1 MKKIFTRE
9 VKIALAFII
18 TIVCIVVGINYL
30 KGINVFEP
38 GNRYYA
44 KFDRLDGLVV
54 SNNVMVRGYKVG
66 QVSEIT
72 YDLSLEQ
79 PFTVTVL
86 VDEAVKMP
94 AGTQFVLR
102 DDGLLGGKI
111 LDIVCGDD
119 PTTFYASG
127 DTIETRIEG
136 GLMAS
141 VQELVPKLD
150 GTIAR
155 VDSVLESV
163 NNIAK
168 SQELKNSLKSIESIT
183 ADLRVSSA
191 KLKYVMNNQ
200 VPQIVSDVN
209 TITGDLRKVSGD
221 LKQIEFAELF
231 ARIDHTV
238 NNLQIFSDKLNSNEG
253 TIGKLMNDNALYNN
267 INTTVNSVNDL
278 VVDLKANPKRYVHFS
293 LFGAREKKQK

>member
-127 DTIETRIEG
+127 DTIETRIDG

>member
-127 DTIETRIEG
+127 DTVETRIDG

-163 NNIAK
+163 NDIAK

>member
-94 AGTQFVLR
+94 AGTQLVLR

-127 DTIETRIEG
+127 DTIETRIDG

-155 VDSVLESV
+155 VDSVLESL
-163 NNIAK
+163 NDIAK

-183 ADLRVSSA
+183 TDLRVSSA

>member
-94 AGTQFVLR
+94 AGTQLVLR

-163 NNIAK
+163 NDIAK

>member
-119 PTTFYASG
+119 NTTFYASG
-127 DTIETRIEG
+127 DTVETRIEG

-163 NNIAK
+163 NDIAK

>member
-86 VDEAVKMP
+86 VDETVKMP
-94 AGTQFVLR
+94 AGTQLVLR

-119 PTTFYASG
+119 PTIFYASG
-127 DTIETRIEG
+127 DTIETRIDG

>member
-127 DTIETRIEG
+127 DTIETRIDG

-163 NNIAK
+163 NDIAK

-183 ADLRVSSA
+183 ADLRVSSV

>member
-44 KFDRLDGLVV
+44 KFYRLDGLVV

-253 TIGKLMNDNALYNN
+253 IIGKLMNDNALYNN

>member
-94 AGTQFVLR
+94 AGTQLVLR
-102 DDGLLGGKI
+102 DDGLLCGKI

-163 NNIAK
+163 NDIAK

>member
-94 AGTQFVLR
+94 AGTQLVLR

-127 DTIETRIEG
+127 DTIETRIDG

-163 NNIAK
+163 NDIAK

>member
-94 AGTQFVLR
+94 AGTQLVLR

-127 DTIETRIEG
+127 DTIETRIDG

-155 VDSVLESV
+155 VDSVLESL
-163 NNIAK
+163 NDIAK

>member
-127 DTIETRIEG
+127 DTIETRIDG

-163 NNIAK
+163 NDIAK

>member
-127 DTIETRIEG
+127 DTVETRIDG

>member
-127 DTIETRIEG
+127 DTVETRIEG

-163 NNIAK
+163 NDIAK

>member
-127 DTIETRIEG
+127 DTVETRIEG

>member
-94 AGTQFVLR
+94 AGTQLVLR

-127 DTIETRIEG
+127 DTIETRIDG